1 MPGEKLNIT
10 VIEDDE
16 DTRALLEFIL
26 GRAGFTV
33 SLAIDGEAALEQIRT
48 APPPALV
55 LLDILMPFHN
65 GFEVLQ
71 AIKADARWQQVPVFM
86 LTSKEAEEDIVRGFR
101 EGIADYITKPFK
113 PAELVA
119 RIQRIL
125 NTPV

>member
-26 GRAGFTV
+26 SRAGFTV
-33 SLAIDGEAALEQIRT
+33 SLAMDGEAALEQIRT
-48 APPPALV
+48 SPPPALV

-71 AIKADARWQQVPVFM
+71 AIKTDARWQQVPVIM
-86 LTSKEAEEDIVRGFR
+86 LTSKEAEYDIVRGFR

-119 RIQRIL
+119 RIQRML
-125 NTPV
+125 NAPA

>member
-1 MPGEKLNIT
+1 MSGEKLNIT

-26 GRAGFTV
+26 NRAGFTV

-71 AIKADARWQQVPVFM
+71 AIKADDRWRQVPVFM
-86 LTSKEAEEDIVRGFR
+86 LTSKEAEDDIVRGFR

-125 NTPV
+125 NTRA

>member
-1 MPGEKLNIT
+1 MPGENLNIT

-26 GRAGFTV
+26 NRAGFTV

-48 APPPALV
+48 TPPPALV

-71 AIKADARWQQVPVFM
+71 AIKADTRWQEVPVIM
-86 LTSKEAEEDIVRGFR
+86 LTSKEAEDDIVRGFR
-101 EGIADYITKPFK
+101 EGIADYVTKPFK

-119 RIQRIL
+119 RIQRML
-125 NTPV
+125 NAPA